1 MTQTV
6 NDTAG
11 GWTPAQIRGLKIAV
25 IGMGVLL
32 VLGFGALMAGL
43 YFQAGQIGKKPGA
56 STSLRGMAPAAA
68 GNSAPL
74 LSQIKLAPGS
84 QIVSFSYGD
93 NVLAVQVK
101 TPEGAEIVL
110 VDGRTGHEL
119 NRVRFVAQ

>member
-6 NDTAG
+6 NETTG
-11 GWTPAQIRGLKIAV
+11 GWTEGQIRGLKIAV

-43 YFQAGQIGKKPGA
+43 YFQAGQIGRKPVA
-56 STSLRGMAPAAA
+56 SDSQRGTAPAA

-101 TPEGAEIVL
+101 TPEGAEIL
-110 VDGRTGHEL
+110 LIDARTGREL

>member
-6 NDTAG
+6 NDAAS
-11 GWTPAQIRGLKIAV
+11 GWTPGQIRGLKIAV

-32 VLGFGALMAGL
+32 VLGFAALMAGL
-43 YFQAGQIGKKPGA
+43 YYQAGKIGKPAAA
-56 STSLRGMAPAAA
+56 SGSQRGMTPSAA

-74 LSQIKLAPGS
+74 LSHIKLAPGS
-84 QIVSFSYGD
+84 EIVSFSYGD

-110 VDGRTGHEL
+110 IDGTAGREL
-119 NRVRFVAQ
+119 NRVRFTAQ